1 MSIVTDNPSKICSLN
16 LYSANYQ
23 PLVDITWDKN
33 RLIYSEKHGYSHI
46 TKIVEQS
53 PHIGFEKFFLIDE
66 LMAEDNYDWFFWS
79 GSDTLITNLG
89 IKLESFLDDDYHL
102 IIAKDCGGINADVFF
117 LRNSEEGRRFVK
129 LVVNN
134 FEKYKDHRNSK
145 GDKWYEQQVII
156 DHQEEFKGI
165 TKILPQK
172 AINAYN
178 YPLYHRHSPETQ
190 RDVDGN
196 WGQWERGDFLLH
208 IPGCSLEDRLRVFP
222 EYLREVV
229 E

>member
-1 MSIVTDNPSKICSLN
+1 M
-16 LYSANYQ
+16 
-23 PLVDITWDKN
+23 
-33 RLIYSEKHGYSHI
+33 
-46 TKIVEQS
+46 
-53 PHIGFEKFFLIDE
+53 
-66 LMAEDNYDWFFWS
+66 
-79 GSDTLITNLG
+79 
-89 IKLESFLDDDYHL
+89 
-102 IIAKDCGGINADVFF
+102 
-117 LRNSEEGRRFVK
+117 K

>member
-1 MSIVTDNPSKICSLN
+1 MSIGTDNPSKICSLN

-66 LMAEDNYDWFFWS
+66 LMPENNYDWFFWS
-79 GSDTLITNLG
+79 GSDTLVTNLSV
-89 IKLESFLDDDYHL
+89 KLESFIDENFHL
-102 IIAKDCGGINADVFF
+102 ILSKDCGGINADVF
-117 LRNSEEGRRFVK
+117 LIRNSKEGREYVK
-129 LVVNN
+129 FIVDNYG
-134 FEKYKDHRNSK
+134 KYKDHRNSK
-145 GDKWYEQQVII
+145 GDKWYEQQIMI
-156 DHQEEFKGI
+156 DYEEKFSSI
-165 TKILPQK
+165 TKFLPQK
-172 AINAYN
+172 SFNAMD
-178 YPLYHRHSPETQ
+178 YPLYGRNSREEQ
-190 RDVDGN
+190 MDVHGN

-208 IPGCSLEDRLRVFP
+208 IPGWSLEDRLRVFP